1 MTNKHHKKKRQR
13 PALKKKKV
21 RKVVVPSPKKA
32 VLVDEQ
38 FREVGKMLMKS
49 LEDKDAIKAKMAEEI
64 KKIEAYFRRYDS
76 IKLLG
81 SVGLYLINNMP
92 TLEKQFM
99 AQMSGKTLKLDE
111 DAEVIAEY
119 ALNFAFSVPNDGTEA
134 PNKEVVADLRES
146 LRGLYKAFGLIDMP
160 LENDATQFIDWIIHS
175 ETIAV
180 RGDGYSDHLQE
191 VFKEL
196 FLPHS
201 VIYRNRYGFTIEQLQ
216 SFLIEIEDRLI
227 CKLGSQE
234 MVYGPYKMWDRWR
247 KWEERTYGPMDEEED
262 LMKRDFSKGMF
273 GDFFEANPDVPHSE
287 DGQYFLLIPPDDY
300 TESDKIFWVYPQNDV
315 ERNILR
321 ALSVEFGDNASF
333 IAEGE
338 YKGNIMN
345 GHNIYEKPFV
355 KVGDRYYC
363 FTPMLTYRNMFL
375 IAEKLMMCDA
385 AYYNQH
391 FKNNTSPIGRDNYVE
406 DKVKRVMQS
415 FLPNVHFYSSVKYH
429 VVEDGVEKKPE
440 LDILG
445 VSNKATYIIEVKAHE
460 LTHKDRVGLAGAKEK
475 FRNSVVEACYQSQR
489 AKTFVDNAEPP
500 VFTQSATRVQ
510 IDKTKPVYKIAVT
523 FQHYSTLL
531 GQMDKLVEAGLMK
544 DEYRDTWIVSLFD
557 LMVCADFFEYEDE
570 FISYL
575 EMHKTIYSNHSTFN
589 DELDLLGKF
598 LNEDFAKQ
606 VKPDSAMIIIG
617 GHENIDEEYA
627 KDFKLPIK

>member
-1 MTNKHHKKKRQR
+1 MTNKHHKKKRQQ
-13 PALKKKKV
+13 PAFKKKKV

-76 IKLLG
+76 IQLLG
-81 SVGLYLINNMP
+81 SVGLYLIDNMP

-119 ALNFAFSVPNDGTEA
+119 ALNFAFSMPNDGTEA

-201 VIYRNRYGFTIEQLQ
+201 VIYQNRYGFTIEQLQ

-234 MVYGPYKMWDRWR
+234 MVYGSYKMWDRWR

-287 DGQYFLLIPPDDY
+287 DGQYFLLIPLDDY

-385 AYYNQH
+385 AYYNQR

-557 LMVCADFFEYEDE
+557 LMVCADFFEFEDE

>member
-1 MTNKHHKKKRQR
+1 MTNKHHKKKRQQ
-13 PALKKKKV
+13 PAFKKKKV

-76 IKLLG
+76 IQLLG
-81 SVGLYLINNMP
+81 SVGLYLIDNMP

-119 ALNFAFSVPNDGTEA
+119 ALNFAFSMPNDGTEA

-160 LENDATQFIDWIIHS
+160 HENDATQFIDWIIHS

-201 VIYRNRYGFTIEQLQ
+201 VIYQNRYGFTIEQLQ

-234 MVYGPYKMWDRWR
+234 MVYGSYKMWDRWR

-385 AYYNQH
+385 AYYNQR

-406 DKVKRVMQS
+406 DKVKRVMRS

-429 VVEDGVEKKPE
+429 VVEDSVEKKPE

-557 LMVCADFFEYEDE
+557 LMVCADFFEFEDE

>member
-1 MTNKHHKKKRQR
+1 MTNKHHKKKRQQ
-13 PALKKKKV
+13 PAFKKKKV

-76 IKLLG
+76 IQLLG
-81 SVGLYLINNMP
+81 SVGLYLIDNMP

-119 ALNFAFSVPNDGTEA
+119 ALNFAFSMPNDGTEA
-134 PNKEVVADLRES
+134 PNKEVVAYLRES

-160 LENDATQFIDWIIHS
+160 HENDATQFIDWIIHS

-201 VIYRNRYGFTIEQLQ
+201 VIYQNRYGFTIEQLQ

-234 MVYGPYKMWDRWR
+234 MVYGSYKMWDRWR

-385 AYYNQH
+385 AYYNQR

-406 DKVKRVMQS
+406 DKVKRVMRS

-557 LMVCADFFEYEDE
+557 LMVCADFFEFEDE

>member
-1 MTNKHHKKKRQR
+1 MTNKHHKKKRQQ

-32 VLVDEQ
+32 VLLDEQ

-76 IKLLG
+76 IQLLG
-81 SVGLYLINNMP
+81 SVGLYLIDNMP

-119 ALNFAFSVPNDGTEA
+119 ALNFAFSMPNDGTEA

-201 VIYRNRYGFTIEQLQ
+201 VIYQNRYGFTIEQLQ

-234 MVYGPYKMWDRWR
+234 MVYGSYKMWDRWR
-247 KWEERTYGPMDEEED
+247 KWEKRTYGPMDEEED
-262 LMKRDFSKGMF
+262 LMKRDFSEGMF

-385 AYYNQH
+385 AYYNQR

-557 LMVCADFFEYEDE
+557 LMVCADSFEFEDE

-598 LNEDFAKQ
+598 LNEGFAKQ

-617 GHENIDEEYA
+617 GHENIDEKYA